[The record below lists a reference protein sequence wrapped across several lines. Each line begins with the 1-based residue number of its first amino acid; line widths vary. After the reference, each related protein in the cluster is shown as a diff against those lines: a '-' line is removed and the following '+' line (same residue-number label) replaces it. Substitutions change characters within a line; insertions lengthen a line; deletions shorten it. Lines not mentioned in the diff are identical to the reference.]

1 MRYVLAFLTAGLPV
15 WAAPVSPEALDALP
29 FADVVILGE
38 VHDNPDHHEKQAR
51 AVAALHPKAVVWEM
65 IPKDMVVPDDVA
77 DAAALSAALQ
87 WEARGWPDFA
97 MYHPIF
103 RAAETARHYGAEV
116 DRTAARQ
123 AVTEGAMA
131 VMPAGARF
139 GLDLALPPDEQAA
152 REAEQQAAHCNAM
165 PTDMLPGMVSAQRLR
180 DAALA
185 EAVLRALDEVGP
197 PVAVIT
203 GTGHARKDWGL
214 PAVLALAAPDLTV
227 LSIGQM
233 EADPGPEAPFDLW
246 LVSPPVERG
255 DPCAAFR

>member
-1 MRYVLAFLTAGLPV
+1 
-15 WAAPVSPEALDALP
+15 
-29 FADVVILGE
+29 
-38 VHDNPDHHEKQAR
+38 
-51 AVAALHPKAVVWEM
+51 
-65 IPKDMVVPDDVA
+65 
-77 DAAALSAALQ
+77 
-87 WEARGWPDFA
+87 
-97 MYHPIF
+97 
-103 RAAETARHYGAEV
+103 
-116 DRTAARQ
+116 
-123 AVTEGAMA
+123 
-131 VMPAGARF
+131 
-139 GLDLALPPDEQAA
+139 
-152 REAEQQAAHCNAM
+152 M